1 MSQRFNDTG
10 RGDRPGADV
19 ATAGTRWATRLA
31 LTGGGFVTLALL
43 ASTPALAQSA
53 GQGFCE
59 TNMAQTI
66 LNMIRVVRLAGP
78 LLGGLIAIGAV
89 AVAPAIRSAEMK
101 RELKDMRNRGVI
113 WGVIVAPLG
122 TTALQFLLTDIV
134 AGASAC
140 GF

>member
-1 MSQRFNDTG
+1 MSLNTDSLERED
-10 RGDRPGADV
+10 RSGDAV
-19 ATAGTRWATRLA
+19 AAAGTRWATRLA
-31 LTGGGFVTLALL
+31 LAGGGLVALAVV
-43 ASTPALAQSA
+43 ASTPVLAQSA
-53 GQGFCE
+53 GQSFCE

-66 LNMIRVVRLAGP
+66 LNMIGVVRLAGP

-89 AVAPAIRSAEMK
+89 AVAPVVRSADMK

-113 WGVIVAPLG
+113 WGVIIAPLG
-122 TTALQFLLTDIV
+122 TTMLQFLLTDVV

>member
-1 MSQRFNDTG
+1 MSQRANDIE

-19 ATAGTRWATRLA
+19 VTAGTRWATRLA
-31 LTGGGFVTLALL
+31 LAGGGFVTLALV

-89 AVAPAIRSAEMK
+89 AVAPGIRGAEGE
-101 RELKDMRNRGVI
+101 RGLEDMRHRGGV
-113 WGVIVAPLG
+113 WGGIGPAVWKTAP
-122 TTALQFLLTDIV
+122 
-134 AGASAC
+134 
-140 GF
+140 